1 MVAYYQPPIP
11 VDLMK
16 AFKQIPLVGSFK
28 LPRSVV
34 AFALVGL
41 LAAGGVVTYRSMTS
55 RRPRRNIGAM
65 TVPVKVQDL
74 NVRIQASGTVTPMQ
88 SVNLS
93 PKTAGRLVELL
104 VDQGDRVQQGQV
116 VARMEDQDVQ
126 ARLAQAEATLAQAQA
141 RYLKARNGSRPEEIA
156 QAQGRMDAALAAA
169 QLARDRVT
177 RNLALYQQGAIS
189 KDAYDAMVTDERQ
202 ALGDLKVAR
211 ESLDQA
217 RRGNRA
223 EDIADAAAAVAQA
236 EAQVQQAQIDLND
249 TVIRAPFNGVITQ
262 KYASVGAFVTP
273 TTSASATSSATSTSI
288 VAIASDLEVVA
299 KVPENSISRIRPGQ
313 AVEVTTEAY
322 PGQLFKG
329 KVRLVAPEAVVD
341 QNVTSFQ
348 VRVALETGQKAL
360 KSGMNVNLTFI
371 GDRIKDAMVVPA
383 VAIVSEKGQTGVL
396 LARGDRRPEFKPV
409 TIGISM
415 GDQTQVLKGVE
426 PGDTVFVYVPNR
438 NQGRDAGGQPRG
450 PALRFR

>member
-1 MVAYYQPPIP
+1 
-11 VDLMK
+11 
-16 AFKQIPLVGSFK
+16 
-28 LPRSVV
+28 
-34 AFALVGL
+34 
-41 LAAGGVVTYRSMTS
+41 
-55 RRPRRNIGAM
+55 
-65 TVPVKVQDL
+65 
-74 NVRIQASGTVTPMQ
+74 
-88 SVNLS
+88 
-93 PKTAGRLVELL
+93 
-104 VDQGDRVQQGQV
+104 
-116 VARMEDQDVQ
+116 VQ

-189 KDAYDAMVTDERQ
+189 KDAYDAVVTDERQ

-322 PGQLFKG
+322 PGQSFKG